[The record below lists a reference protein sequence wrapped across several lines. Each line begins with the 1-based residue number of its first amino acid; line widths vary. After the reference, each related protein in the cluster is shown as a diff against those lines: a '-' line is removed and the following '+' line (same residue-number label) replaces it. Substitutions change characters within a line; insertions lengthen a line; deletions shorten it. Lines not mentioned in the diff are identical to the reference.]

1 MSSLNITPNPWRAFP
16 GQDTTIRQLTDA
28 IQAFPE
34 LILDV
39 AQVTFE
45 ISFILDFNAGRPPKT
60 DELAAVLYPDD
71 DELIISEDTSVGLR
85 AIDAEAMDR
94 HIEQDLDLGNL
105 DPPV

>member
-45 ISFILDFNAGRPPKT
+45 ISFILDFNAGI
-60 DELAAVLYPDD
+60 AVNRM
-71 DELIISEDTSVGLR
+71 EIAVIRS
-85 AIDAEAMDR
+85 
-94 HIEQDLDLGNL
+94 
-105 DPPV
+105 